1 MISLL
6 GYAALVAST
15 DVKEADQFL
24 KALENEK
31 RDVMVPY
38 AKKKI
43 ENEIAKKQIPWW
55 FRDKSFLNHCKIFGH
70 QNPGQDSQLF

>member
-43 ENEIAKKQIPWW
+43 ENEIAKKQI
-55 FRDKSFLNHCKIFGH
+55 S
-70 QNPGQDSQLF
+70 